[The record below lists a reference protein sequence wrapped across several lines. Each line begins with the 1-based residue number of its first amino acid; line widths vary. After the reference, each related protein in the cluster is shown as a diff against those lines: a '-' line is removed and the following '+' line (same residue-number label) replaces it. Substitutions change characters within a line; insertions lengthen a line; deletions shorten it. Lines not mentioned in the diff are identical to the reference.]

1 MVSIIVRTLI
11 IYAVLS
17 FSLKIMG
24 KRQLGELDI
33 GELVTTLLIS
43 EVAAIPI
50 DDPDIPLLNAILPI
64 LILFSVEIII
74 SSIKNRSDKMK
85 RFIEGEPA
93 FIIYKGKLLQSALLE
108 NRLSVNEFL
117 SQMRQLGIGDISEI
131 NYAVLEQD
139 GKMSVFKNDEAIS
152 HTLVIDTVIQESNLK
167 SLGYDKVWLL
177 KALEKKKT
185 DLKDVFLMTIDD
197 NGRLYI
203 LKKDKRVKNEQ

>member
-1 MVSIIVRTLI
+1 MVSIIIRTLL
-11 IYAVLS
+11 IYVLLS

-74 SSIKNRSDKMK
+74 SSVKNKSDKMK
-85 RFIEGEPA
+85 KFVEGEPA
-93 FIIYKGKLLQSALLE
+93 YIIYKGKLLQSSLQE

-117 SQMRQLGIGDISEI
+117 SQLRQLGIGDITEV
-131 NYAVLEQD
+131 NYAVLEQG
-139 GKMSVFKNDEAIS
+139 GKLSVFKSDESIA
-152 HTLVIDTVIQESNLK
+152 HTLVIDSVIQESNLK
-167 SLGYDKVWLL
+167 SLGYDKIWLSRAMKKE
-177 KALEKKKT
+177 KADLE
-185 DLKDVFLMTIDD
+185 DVFLMTIDD
-197 NGRLYI
+197 NGKVYV
-203 LKKDKRVKNEQ
+203 LKRDRKRNNEQ

>member
-139 GKMSVFKNDEAIS
+139 GKMSVFKNDESIS

>member
-1 MVSIIVRTLI
+1 MVSIIIRTLL
-11 IYAVLS
+11 IYVLLS

-74 SSIKNRSDKMK
+74 SSVKNKSDKMK
-85 RFIEGEPA
+85 KFVEGEPA
-93 FIIYKGKLLQSALLE
+93 YIIYKGKLLQSSLKE

-117 SQMRQLGIGDISEI
+117 SQMRQLGIGDITEV
-131 NYAVLEQD
+131 NYAVLEQG
-139 GKMSVFKNDEAIS
+139 GKLSVFKSDESIS
-152 HTLVIDTVIQESNLK
+152 HTLVIDSVIQESNLK
-167 SLGYDKVWLL
+167 SLGYDKVWLSRAIKKE
-177 KALEKKKT
+177 KA

-197 NGRLYI
+197 NGKVYV
-203 LKKDKRVKNEQ
+203 LKRDRKQKNEQ